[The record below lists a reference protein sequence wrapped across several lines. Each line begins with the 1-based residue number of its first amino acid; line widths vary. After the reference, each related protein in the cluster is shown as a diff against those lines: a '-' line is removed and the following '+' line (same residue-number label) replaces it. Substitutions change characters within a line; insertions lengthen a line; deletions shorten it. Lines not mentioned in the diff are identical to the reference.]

1 MALCCVEKIIGLI
14 VILIIFSLI
23 TNSKSEHFSCGCKNC
38 PCGMNCNCGMNC
50 PCRRGGRCNCPYART
65 NFGSPYDDDDDN
77 DDNDNIENFASNK
90 KHILVDNMNGNNFY
104 LTDGTFE
111 FRIDN
116 KSSEIH
122 TNKNNELQHY
132 NKYVKINKKNQKNIL
147 VSDKQGNEGDFVP
160 LKLKDGFIFY
170 ENDKDKYY
178 FMYKQ
183 KNIRGII
190 TYTKS
195 WIKNIKPYTYDTFR
209 IIKIN

>member
-1 MALCCVEKIIGLI
+1 MNCPYCV
-14 VILIIFSLI
+14 
-23 TNSKSEHFSCGCKNC
+23 NNNC
-38 PCGMNCNCGMNC
+38 PCS
-50 PCRRGGRCNCPYART
+50 ARN
-65 NFGSPYDDDDDN
+65 NFGTPYDN
-77 DDNDNIENFASNK
+77 EIENFK
-90 KHILVDNMNGNNFY
+90 TDKHHILVDNTNGNNFY

-170 ENDKDKYY
+170 ESDKDKYY

-183 KNIRGII
+183 KNIHGKIKAVESV
-190 TYTKS
+190 KS
-195 WIKNIKPYTYDTFR
+195 FKSLEVSLLILNLGL
-209 IIKIN
+209 KILNLILMILFV